1 VANTSAGSA
10 LEERVA
16 AELRGGGLTPPLLGE
31 LPARCRCTPAEVAE
45 ALKLLVAAGRAVRVA
60 PELHYDTGVLSGLTD
75 RLVAWLRERP
85 RITTQEFK
93 ELVGATRKH
102 VIPLAEYFDRERVT
116 LRVGDHRV
124 LRGQA
129 KG

>member
-1 VANTSAGSA
+1 MPAVLQA
-10 LEERVA
+10 LR
-16 AELRGGGLTPPLLGE
+16 
-31 LPARCRCTPAEVAE
+31 
-45 ALKLLVAAGRAVRVA
+45 
-60 PELHYDTGVLSGLTD
+60 D
-75 RLVAWLRERP
+75 RLVAWLRERS

-124 LRGQA
+124 LRGERKA
-129 KG
+129 